1 MGFFQALSVE
11 DMVDNVKQI
20 VRQVITSK
28 DKTTPTQS
36 GLEVNILQF
45 FYGYLQRAPENQ
57 LINVRSSLVSLMK
70 EGLQLNFPPALFLLL
85 VILRCY
91 VQNIPLQ
98 EDKKVRK
105 ELQVND
111 RIQLTDGSAALIVG
125 ETSLFTDNLSVIE
138 RKIPEDYPCQ
148 WVFGVESVKLV
159 LISMTFHAWSKVESE
174 LMQAHPCCF
183 LQLIRLE
190 ASALATTPTLY

>member
-1 MGFFQALSVE
+1 MRFFQALSVE
-11 DMVDNVKQI
+11 DMIDNVKQI

-105 ELQVND
+105 ELQVID
-111 RIQLTDGSAALIVG
+111 RIQ
-125 ETSLFTDNLSVIE
+125 
-138 RKIPEDYPCQ
+138 
-148 WVFGVESVKLV
+148 
-159 LISMTFHAWSKVESE
+159 
-174 LMQAHPCCF
+174 
-183 LQLIRLE
+183 
-190 ASALATTPTLY
+190 

>member
-1 MGFFQALSVE
+1 MHPQNPRWPLLELLEFFLIFKVRALNMCFFQALSVE
-11 DMVDNVKQI
+11 DMIDNVKQI

-111 RIQLTDGSAALIVG
+111 SIQ
-125 ETSLFTDNLSVIE
+125 
-138 RKIPEDYPCQ
+138 
-148 WVFGVESVKLV
+148 
-159 LISMTFHAWSKVESE
+159 
-174 LMQAHPCCF
+174 
-183 LQLIRLE
+183 
-190 ASALATTPTLY
+190 

>member
-1 MGFFQALSVE
+1 MCFFQALSVE
-11 DMVDNVKQI
+11 DMIDNVKQI

-105 ELQVND
+105 ELQVNN
-111 RIQLTDGSAALIVG
+111 RIQLTGASAALVVG

-138 RKIPEDYPCQ
+138 RKIPGDYPCQ
-148 WVFGVESVKLV
+148 
-159 LISMTFHAWSKVESE
+159 
-174 LMQAHPCCF
+174 
-183 LQLIRLE
+183 
-190 ASALATTPTLY
+190 

>member
-1 MGFFQALSVE
+1 MAQPIWDIVHSHNPRWPLLEHWNFKVRALNMCFFQALSVE
-11 DMVDNVKQI
+11 DMIDNVKQI

-105 ELQVND
+105 ELQVNN
-111 RIQLTDGSAALIVG
+111 RIQ
-125 ETSLFTDNLSVIE
+125 
-138 RKIPEDYPCQ
+138 
-148 WVFGVESVKLV
+148 
-159 LISMTFHAWSKVESE
+159 
-174 LMQAHPCCF
+174 
-183 LQLIRLE
+183 
-190 ASALATTPTLY
+190 

>member
-1 MGFFQALSVE
+1 MRFFQALSVE
-11 DMVDNVKQI
+11 DMIDNVKQI

-105 ELQVND
+105 ELQVNN
-111 RIQLTDGSAALIVG
+111 RIQYTGASAALVVG
-125 ETSLFTDNLSVIE
+125 ETSFFTDNLSVIE

-148 WVFGVESVKLV
+148 
-159 LISMTFHAWSKVESE
+159 
-174 LMQAHPCCF
+174 
-183 LQLIRLE
+183 
-190 ASALATTPTLY
+190 

>member
-1 MGFFQALSVE
+1 MHFFQALSVE
-11 DMVDNVKQI
+11 DMIDNVKQI

-45 FYGYLQRAPENQ
+45 FYEYLQRAPENQ
-57 LINVRSSLVSLMK
+57 LIVVRSSLLSLMK
-70 EGLQLNFPPALFLLL
+70 EGLQLNFPPALFLFL
-85 VILRCY
+85 VILRSY

-111 RIQLTDGSAALIVG
+111 RIQ
-125 ETSLFTDNLSVIE
+125 
-138 RKIPEDYPCQ
+138 
-148 WVFGVESVKLV
+148 
-159 LISMTFHAWSKVESE
+159 
-174 LMQAHPCCF
+174 
-183 LQLIRLE
+183 
-190 ASALATTPTLY
+190 